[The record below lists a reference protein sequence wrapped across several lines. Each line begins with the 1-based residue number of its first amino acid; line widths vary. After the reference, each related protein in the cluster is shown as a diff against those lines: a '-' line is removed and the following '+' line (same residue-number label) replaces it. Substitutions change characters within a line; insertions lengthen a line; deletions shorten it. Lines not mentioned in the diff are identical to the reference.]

1 MQNRSN
7 FAFRKT
13 KLLHLQWGNKQY
25 GEHVNTTMAINE
37 AKAFPIK
44 EIKRKCRVIAIPAC
58 ISSGGLPIQFLTY

>member
-25 GEHVNTTMAINE
+25 GEHVNTTMAI
-37 AKAFPIK
+37 I
-44 EIKRKCRVIAIPAC
+44 
-58 ISSGGLPIQFLTY
+58 